1 MFGKSGPEINIG
13 HINAGSDN
21 QGLLNEVD
29 LSSIHVL
36 RVSHQLIAASWM
48 QPVIVAAETPLLVAG
63 EKDNRRI
70 AVLSFDLHDS
80 DLPLQPSFPILT
92 YNLVN
97 WFLPSPVPGDGQVAP
112 DTPVT
117 IHAWPGAVRVTIS
130 GPGQQPTTV
139 APPFPVTAF
148 NQTDKTGIYDV
159 TQYTQDKELHGAFAI
174 NLFDPLQ
181 SRLLPAAQLPIA
193 HSAPF
198 DSGGPAVPRVLHEI
212 WPWIA
217 ALLLLVLC
225 AEWWLFSRSYTLRG
239 ISTQEH
245 PASSSRASI
254 GSRSQQ
260 LQQFGAIATLQNQV
274 VTQYKAVRKRVTKVT
289 KRLKGK
295 QKAKG
300 KRNANI

>member
-1 MFGKSGPEINIG
+1 
-13 HINAGSDN
+13 
-21 QGLLNEVD
+21 
-29 LSSIHVL
+29 
-36 RVSHQLIAASWM
+36 
-48 QPVIVAAETPLLVAG
+48 
-63 EKDNRRI
+63 
-70 AVLSFDLHDS
+70 
-80 DLPLQPSFPILT
+80 
-92 YNLVN
+92 
-97 WFLPSPVPGDGQVAP
+97 
-112 DTPVT
+112 
-117 IHAWPGAVRVTIS
+117 
-130 GPGQQPTTV
+130 
-139 APPFPVTAF
+139 VTAF
-148 NQTDKTGIYDV
+148 NQTDRTGIYDV
-159 TQYTQDKELHGAFAI
+159 TQYTQDQELHGAFAI

-198 DSGGPAVPRVLHEI
+198 DLGGPAVPRVLHEI

-239 ISTQEH
+239 ISTQER
-245 PASSSRASI
+245 PASSSRVPI
-254 GSRSQQ
+254 GGRSQQ
-260 LQQFGAIATLQNQV
+260 LQQLGAIATLQNQV